1 MRIPAIL
8 AAATSLCWAAAPQMT
23 PQQTNSI
30 SAMVERHVAARQST
44 AVSVAVYTGQLPI
57 WTHASGKADIE
68 NDVAATPKSVF
79 RLASLSKPFTAVA
92 VMRLVEMGK
101 VDLDTSIHKYLPQF
115 PKKRWPITLRQLLS
129 HQSGIRHY
137 RGDDLDNT
145 RHFSSVT
152 AGLEMFAK
160 DPLLFQPGTRTLYSS
175 YGFNLAGAV
184 IEAVT
189 RRPYA
194 EFVREEVLVPAGIE
208 SMRPDDVF
216 AIIPHRTS
224 GYRIRRDGQLEN
236 CGLADTSY
244 KIPGGGWVATAEDV
258 VRLARALMRGK
269 ILKEETRELMWT
281 QQRLKNGAET
291 GYGLG
296 WVIGD
301 EHGVRVIEHSGGQQG
316 SNTHLMVSPERNLA
330 VAVLTNLEDG
340 GAKRLASDILL
351 SLIGSTNGR
360 SGPVAMRSPRAK
372 RRGAVLAKSFAGKVF
387 KQVGETPIQPLPQKP

>member
-1 MRIPAIL
+1 MRIIAIF
-8 AAATSLCWAAAPQMT
+8 AAATSLCWSSQLQMT
-23 PQQTNSI
+23 PPHVSAI
-30 SAMVERHVAARQST
+30 STMVERHVAAKQST
-44 AVSVAVYTGQLPI
+44 AVSVAIYTGQLPI
-57 WTHASGKADIE
+57 WTHAWGKADIE
-68 NDVAATPKSVF
+68 NDVAATPKSIF
-79 RLASLSKPFTAVA
+79 RLASISKPFTAVA
-92 VMRLVEMGK
+92 IMRLVEMGK
-101 VDLDTSIHKYLPQF
+101 VNLDTPIHKYLPQF
-115 PKKRWPITLRQLLS
+115 PKKRWPITLRQLLC
-129 HQSGIRHY
+129 HQAGIRHY
-137 RGDDLDNT
+137 RGADLEST
-145 RHFSSVT
+145 RHFPSVT

-160 DPLLFQPGTRTLYSS
+160 DPLLFQPGTRTQYSS

-189 RRPYA
+189 HRTYA
-194 EFVREEVLVPAGIE
+194 EFVHDEVLTPAGIE

-244 KIPGGGWVATAEDV
+244 KIPSGGWVATAEDV

-269 ILKEETRELMWT
+269 ILKEETRDLMWT
-281 QQRLKNGAET
+281 QQRLKNGSET

-316 SNTHLMVSPERNLA
+316 SNTHLMFSPERNIA

-340 GAKRLASDILL
+340 GAKRLATEILL
-351 SLIGSTNGR
+351 SLIGTSYSR
-360 SGPVAMRSPRAK
+360 
-372 RRGAVLAKSFAGKVF
+372 
-387 KQVGETPIQPLPQKP
+387 